1 MVNTSIWRRLR
12 WRLLGAQLLV
22 VIVGVVVLALA
33 AQVAVLS
40 PLPNEISEILGPLIQ
55 SGNEDVVDQV
65 GMQVVDTVR
74 KDVLWAL
81 AIAAV
86 SAAVAGLVA
95 SIVLMR
101 EILRPLHEIA
111 QSSRRIAHGH
121 YDERVDVPASDELA
135 EVATHFNQMAAAL
148 EAVEEQRVLLLGN
161 VAHELRTPLTG
172 VKGYV
177 EGLMDGL
184 FHGDEDT
191 YAMIDH
197 EIRRM
202 QRLIDDIQALS
213 RVEAGQIE
221 LQSQRMDLIPVVERC
236 VAQIRPMAETAC
248 LRIEADVPQQ
258 PYWVQ
263 ADPDRFAQIILN
275 LLSNAVRYTPE
286 GGCIVVRLHQ
296 NDEIVEIAVEDDG
309 IGIPADAL
317 PHLFERFYRVDPSR
331 TRASGGSGIGLTI
344 SRHLAW
350 AMGGDLT
357 AASPGPDQGSTFV
370 LSLPGRAVSR

>member
-1 MVNTSIWRRLR
+1 
-12 WRLLGAQLLV
+12 
-22 VIVGVVVLALA
+22 
-33 AQVAVLS
+33 
-40 PLPNEISEILGPLIQ
+40 
-55 SGNEDVVDQV
+55 
-65 GMQVVDTVR
+65 
-74 KDVLWAL
+74 
-81 AIAAV
+81 
-86 SAAVAGLVA
+86 
-95 SIVLMR
+95 
-101 EILRPLHEIA
+101 
-111 QSSRRIAHGH
+111 
-121 YDERVDVPASDELA
+121 
-135 EVATHFNQMAAAL
+135 
-148 EAVEEQRVLLLGN
+148 
-161 VAHELRTPLTG
+161 
-172 VKGYV
+172 
-177 EGLMDGL
+177 MDGL
-184 FHGDEDT
+184 FHGDEAT
-191 YAMIDH
+191 YAMIDQ

-202 QRLIDDIQALS
+202 QRLIDDIQTLA

-221 LQSQRMDLIPVVERC
+221 LQVQRVDLIPVVERC
-236 VAQIRPMAETAC
+236 VMQIHPLAETAC

-263 ADPDRFAQIILN
+263 ADPDRVAQIILN

-296 NDEIVEIAVEDDG
+296 SDESVEIAVEDDG

-370 LSLPGRAVSR
+370 LSLPGEQLADSG